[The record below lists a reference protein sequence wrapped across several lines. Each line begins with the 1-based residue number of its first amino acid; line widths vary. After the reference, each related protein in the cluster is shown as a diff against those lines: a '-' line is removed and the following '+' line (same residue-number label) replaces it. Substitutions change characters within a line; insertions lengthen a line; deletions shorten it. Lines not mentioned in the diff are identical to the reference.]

1 MSVFT
6 RKFFYTSYNMPT
18 SGTCWRT
25 EQTSAVNL
33 AHHNVI
39 YLCIHLNTDH
49 WVLKNIRHF
58 WQILARPPASAPPH
72 VPAIN
77 LGEKND
83 NKTQR
88 RAKTAKISSW
98 STVTEMMLSLCECR
112 ARIMF
117 LVHPVDD
124 MIWFYDITVHSAA
137 IIAIRLS
144 FMAYFV
150 RTYAM
155 K

>member
-49 WVLKNIRHF
+49 WVLKIWGTFGKF
-58 WQILARPPASAPPH
+58 WPGLLPLPPACTCH
-72 VPAIN
+72 
-77 LGEKND
+77 KFRW
-83 NKTQR
+83 KKR
-88 RAKTAKISSW
+88 
-98 STVTEMMLSLCECR
+98 
-112 ARIMF
+112 
-117 LVHPVDD
+117 
-124 MIWFYDITVHSAA
+124 
-137 IIAIRLS
+137 
-144 FMAYFV
+144 
-150 RTYAM
+150 
-155 K
+155 